1 MAETPSKMI
10 ALGTQIPPFS
20 LPACTHELWSRD
32 EKQRGILV
40 IFMCN
45 HCPFVVHIAEILPTI
60 HKYCQNAG
68 IEFVGINSNDV
79 QNYPD
84 DHPEKM
90 VDTAKL
96 YGWTFP
102 YLYDEDQSVAK
113 AFNATCTPDAF
124 LYSDTGHLFYRG
136 QLDDSRPNSGVS
148 ATGKDLLNAIHLL
161 NSGASPPAQQ
171 LPSIGCN
178 IKWKP

>member
-1 MAETPSKMI
+1 MLKTWR
-10 ALGTQIPPFS
+10 L
-20 LPACTHELWSRD
+20 R
-32 EKQRGILV
+32 V
-40 IFMCN
+40 
-45 HCPFVVHIAEILPTI
+45 
-60 HKYCQNAG
+60 
-68 IEFVGINSNDV
+68 
-79 QNYPD
+79 YPD

-161 NSGASPPAQQ
+161 NSGASPPTQQ